1 MSLSIS
7 SDVRGT
13 EMAFNMHREWIAGAP
28 LSAAD
33 GARCR
38 HGWAAAGFSLVEVL
52 IALVIGMI
60 GMVVMLQVF
69 ANFEGQK
76 RTSTSGGDSISSGSI
91 SLYSLQRD
99 IQQSGWGINA
109 IQMIGCTLTDAGN
122 ILLQGVNSIPL
133 VPVTINPPTATL
145 PAGEGGTDTLLVVS
159 GTSNSTI
166 EGDLINGS
174 VAIGG
179 TVYPVH
185 TPSAFAVGDYVAA
198 VRADRVVG
206 ACSVQVNR
214 VVSTVTNA
222 GGLGTVT
229 VSTGALAA
237 SNVNDRLF
245 NLGAAPLIRGYAIR
259 KMTAAT
265 GVDPNGV
272 DKLTVCDYTTAGTD
286 CTDADNWTPIAN
298 SVVSLR
304 AQYRRE
310 NQNNAMTGLPDT
322 WDQSFTTSGV
332 TTFVQPGLGGDPA
345 ACAQMRVRAV
355 RLAMVAR
362 SSQPERPVKDAS
374 NNDVP
379 VWQSALTWSG
389 SVTNVADGNSAAAAA
404 AVSISPTS
412 PSATWPMWN
421 DFRYKVFET
430 VVPLRNVTMRGVPE
444 EC

>member
-1 MSLSIS
+1 MLIDMRRDRINAHFPS
-7 SDVRGT
+7 T
-13 EMAFNMHREWIAGAP
+13 
-28 LSAAD
+28 AD
-33 GARCR
+33 GVRLR
-38 HGWAAAGFSLVEVL
+38 NRTVSVGFSLVEVL

-91 SLYSLQRD
+91 SLYSIQRD

-122 ILLQGVNSIPL
+122 ILLQGINSVPL

-145 PAGEGGTDTLLVVS
+145 PAGETGTDTLLIVS
-159 GTSNSTI
+159 GSSNSTI

-185 TPSAFAVGDYVAA
+185 TPSAFAAGDYVAA
-198 VRADRVVG
+198 VKADRAVG
-206 ACSVQVNR
+206 ACSVQVNK

-245 NLGAAPLIRGYAIR
+245 NLGPAPLIRGYAIR

-272 DKLTVCDYTTAGTD
+272 DKLTVCDYTAGTD
-286 CTDADNWTPIAN
+286 CTDADSWTPVAN

-310 NQNNAMTGLPDT
+310 NQNNAMTGVPDT
-322 WDQSFTTSGV
+322 WDQSFTTTGV

-345 ACAQMRVRAV
+345 ACAQMRIRAV

-362 SSQPERPVKDAS
+362 SSQPERPVKDAG

-404 AVSISPTS
+404 AVGISPTS
-412 PSATWPMWN
+412 PSATWPTWN